1 MTTGISIRHSRE
13 CATEKVGKDAACTCK
28 PSYEPR
34 CTTGGQRGRSA
45 GRFATSRRQRAGRH
59 DAASALRKGT
69 MRAPTKLTLRQAAEE
84 WLEGAKAGTIRKR
97 GGERYKPAVLRGYE
111 ADLYR
116 YVLPELG
123 ARRLSEIQ
131 RGDVQAF
138 ADRLL
143 EQGRSPS
150 KVLNVLMPLRAIYR
164 RPIARG
170 EIAINP
176 TTQLELPT
184 PEGCR
189 DRVASPGEAAELLE
203 ALPEQDRALWAC
215 AFFAGLRRGELR
227 GLRWEDID
235 FDAGVIH
242 VERGWDEKEGP
253 IEPKSRK
260 GTRAVPIASVLR
272 AHLAQHK
279 LRSGR
284 SSNNVVFGSRPDHPF
299 TPTNIRKRAL
309 RAWNQANAKRREDG
323 LPELEPIGLHE
334 CRHTYVTL
342 MHAAGDSLETIGDYV
357 GHSSAYMTDRYRH
370 LIKGQRAESAKR
382 LDALLEAANRA

>member
-1 MTTGISIRHSRE
+1 MSTGIVVRHSRT
-13 CATEKVGKDAACTCK
+13 CATRANPEAACNCK
-28 PSYEPR
+28 PAYRAEVYDR
-34 CTTGGQRGRSA
+34 RS
-45 GRFATSRRQRAGRH
+45 GKKIRRTFANLSEAKGWRH

-69 MRAPTKLTLRQAAEE
+69 MRAPTKTTLRQAADA

-97 GGERYKPAVLRGYE
+97 GGEPYKPAVLRGYE
-111 ADLYR
+111 ADLNR

-131 RGDVQAF
+131 RADVQAF

-143 EQGRSPS
+143 EQGRSAS

-170 EIAINP
+170 EIPINP

-184 PEGCR
+184 PEGRR
-189 DRVASPGEAAELLE
+189 DRVASPAEAAELLD
-203 ALPEQDRALWAC
+203 ALPEGDRPLWAC
-215 AFFAGLRRGELR
+215 AFYAGLRRGELR
-227 GLRWEDID
+227 GLRWEDVD
-235 FDAGVIH
+235 FDAGVIR
-242 VERGWDEKEGP
+242 VERGWDEKEGA
-253 IEPKSRK
+253 IAPKSRK
-260 GTRAVPIASVLR
+260 GTRAVPIPSALR

-284 SSNNVVFGSRPDHPF
+284 SDSDLVFGSRPDHPF

-309 RAWNQANAKRREDG
+309 RAWEEANEQRKREGRPLLD
-323 LPELEPIGLHE
+323 PIGLHE

-382 LDALLEAANRA
+382 LDALLAGANTV